1 LANALANGQG
11 GWVDDLWTPG
21 WVHSALLVI
30 MIGVIL
36 TGRRGGGHESRRQK
50 QQERAGLRA
59 ALTAE
64 LVMLRGIYRLNG
76 ELIAAGSPSLISGRA
91 YFSVYRGNMQRLM
104 MLTPAEVTAVV
115 TAFAASEMLDSAV
128 AVGNRMRSRHPE
140 KLLWQAKRFDVKRL
154 HRAARASA
162 EEAMAAL
169 EEAGRRPPV
178 SPARQWWQGLR
189 TRLLQWR
196 WRVSDWWDARRGL
209 GPGGVQ
215 VTKAP

>member
-1 LANALANGQG
+1 M
-11 GWVDDLWTPG
+11 DDLWTPG

-30 MIGVIL
+30 MILLIL

-50 QQERAGLRA
+50 LQERAGLRA

-76 ELIAAGSPSLISGRA
+76 ELIAAGAPSLISGRA

-104 MLTPAEVTAVV
+104 MLTPPEVTAVV

-128 AVGNRMRSRHPE
+128 AAGNRMRSRHPE
-140 KLLWQAKRFDVKRL
+140 KLLWQAKRFDVRRL

-169 EEAGRRPPV
+169 EEAGREVPV
-178 SPARQWWQGLR
+178 SAPTRWWRGLR
-189 TRLLQWR
+189 TRVLQLR
-196 WRVSDWWDARRGL
+196 WQLQGWWHGAAGARAL
-209 GPGGVQ
+209 IPA
-215 VTKAP
+215 KEESASF